1 MVTLEDVYGNAD
13 LDLIMLMHPTWDFYR
28 NEHGFLCCRIKSQTK
43 REAGDSHRRQTSPQK

>member
-28 NEHGFLCCRIKSQTK
+28 NEHGFLCCRIKQTK
-43 REAGDSHRRQTSPQK
+43 REAGDSRRRQTSPQK